1 MKADILKKSNNGAA
15 EQWLIKPESP
25 YEGHEY
31 FIASATILTNSR
43 DYSFINLVDRMMR
56 RGSSDRETY
65 LFGADADGTIVSW
78 SELEGSQKGTIDIVK
93 VLTDAG
99 FEVNE
104 V

>member
-1 MKADILKKSNNGAA
+1 MKADILKKSNNGVA
-15 EQWLIKPESP
+15 EQWLVKPESP

-31 FIASATILTNSR
+31 FIVSAAILTNNQNYR
-43 DYSFINLVDRMMR
+43 FINLLDHMMGS
-56 RGSSDRETY
+56 GSSDRETY
-65 LFGADADGTIVSW
+65 LFAADADGTVISW
-78 SELEGSQKGTIDIVK
+78 SELEGSQKGTVDIVQ